1 MHTLLTLTYFSC
13 FVTIPLQWV
22 TTDTFYLNGE
32 QIFDATITYLVQ
44 MAHALAVTVLHLGGP
59 ASNPASC
66 ACTNFTA
73 TTCSLRIGVKAQ
85 TNNVIGI
92 CLIIGSN

>member
-1 MHTLLTLTYFSC
+1 
-13 FVTIPLQWV
+13 
-22 TTDTFYLNGE
+22 
-32 QIFDATITYLVQ
+32 

-66 ACTNFTA
+66 ACINFTA

-85 TNNVIGI
+85 TNNVSGI